1 LSIVNGV
8 IFIYFINIRKSHLA
22 SEGVI
27 IIIII
32 KIDDEQ
38 WEIEASSPL
47 EVLQALSLLPDS
59 YLILRDNVPIPID
72 EPLNNGDIIRAIK
85 VASGG

>member
-1 LSIVNGV
+1 M
-8 IFIYFINIRKSHLA
+8 
-22 SEGVI
+22 I